1 MTLSSL
7 PEGADPHVAV
17 FCHLENLT
25 NSLGQCKRMRVKCD
39 ETKPTCTKC
48 LKANR
53 SCQYWQSSTKLH
65 LTASQQKILLPKD
78 DALSHTE
85 SNLLLIQP
93 RATSLTAHEA
103 PYFDLFRHQMAHDF
117 AYTPCTLFWNRVI
130 PREAMSDE
138 CVRSSVLSIGALM
151 QSLYRLGPKPYT
163 SLIPSS
169 GRSRASHDETYRI
182 ALRYH
187 SKAISALQA
196 RMRNNFATVS
206 RRNILINMF
215 LLFLFELMHGNTAAA
230 DRMLTSSNE
239 LLKQKGDHLLSEVS
253 AGFQQ
258 QPQPMYTAPSNDE
271 GLDQAERILPR
282 LQVFLSLNS
291 RFYPLQKDCWSRFSA
306 KATRSQVPSLMADF
320 VQFGA
325 AWNSFIT
332 RAVIFVVKTMQEAP
346 SLEPAQLTT
355 LANYRNTFLR
365 ELKQWERAIV
375 QRSDREANFVVKR
388 TLKIFHVG
396 QKVVH
401 ILLSCCFDSTET
413 EYDNHDS
420 TFSDIMVMMHSMAD
434 ESQPATRIETVLD
447 IYVLPVLNFVSQK
460 CRNSSTRLDALDL
473 FEKMVSQM
481 GGWETRASLL
491 ARRRLMDLEELGRTE
506 SGDIPAEGRY
516 IWTDACWDEARTCL
530 NVSFQNAGLRKLGQ
544 TDPRGLIKIKISL
557 KEFEG

>member
-1 MTLSSL
+1 M
-7 PEGADPHVAV
+7 AV
-17 FCHLENLT
+17 LRLR
-25 NSLGQCKRMRVKCD
+25 QCKRMRVKCD

-53 SCQYWQSSTKLH
+53 SCQYRQINTKPC
-65 LTASQQKILLPKD
+65 LTVPQQKILLPKG
-78 DALSHTE
+78 DAFNHTE
-85 SNLLLIQP
+85 SNVLLVQP
-93 RATSLTAHEA
+93 RLTDLAAHEV

-130 PREAMSDE
+130 PREAMSDG

-163 SLIPSS
+163 SLITSS
-169 GRSRASHDETYRI
+169 GRSRSSHDKTYRI
-182 ALRYH
+182 ALNYH
-187 SKAISALQA
+187 SKAISGLQA
-196 RMRNNFATVS
+196 RMRNHFATVS

-258 QPQPMYTAPSNDE
+258 QPQPIYTAPSNDE

-291 RFYPLQKDCWSRFSA
+291 RFFPLQKDCWSRFSA
-306 KATRSQVPSLMADF
+306 KATLSHVPSLMADF

-346 SLEPAQLTT
+346 SLEPAQITT
-355 LANYRNTFLR
+355 LANYRNTFSR
-365 ELKQWERAIV
+365 ELRQWEHAIV
-375 QRSDREANFVVKR
+375 QRSHREANSVVKR
-388 TLKIFHVG
+388 TLKIFHIG

-413 EYDNHDS
+413 EYDNHEN
-420 TFSDIMVMMHSMAD
+420 TFSDIMAMIHSMAD
-434 ESQPATRIETVLD
+434 EAQPATRIETVLD

-460 CRNSSTRLDALDL
+460 CRNYSTRLDALDL
-473 FEKMVSQM
+473 FERMVSQM

-491 ARRRLMDLEELGRTE
+491 VRRRLMDLEELGRTE
-506 SGDIPAEGRY
+506 NGDIAAGQRY
-516 IWTDACWDEARTCL
+516 IWTDACWDEGRTCL
-530 NVSFQNAGLRKLGQ
+530 NVSFQNASRRKFGQ
-544 TDPRGLIKIKISL
+544 NDPSGLIKIKISL
-557 KEFEG
+557 MELEG

>member
-1 MTLSSL
+1 
-7 PEGADPHVAV
+7 
-17 FCHLENLT
+17 
-25 NSLGQCKRMRVKCD
+25 
-39 ETKPTCTKC
+39 
-48 LKANR
+48 
-53 SCQYWQSSTKLH
+53 
-65 LTASQQKILLPKD
+65 
-78 DALSHTE
+78 
-85 SNLLLIQP
+85 
-93 RATSLTAHEA
+93 
-103 PYFDLFRHQMAHDF
+103 
-117 AYTPCTLFWNRVI
+117 
-130 PREAMSDE
+130 
-138 CVRSSVLSIGALM
+138 
-151 QSLYRLGPKPYT
+151 
-163 SLIPSS
+163 
-169 GRSRASHDETYRI
+169 
-182 ALRYH
+182 
-187 SKAISALQA
+187 
-196 RMRNNFATVS
+196 
-206 RRNILINMF
+206 MF
-215 LLFLFELMHGNTAAA
+215 LLILFELMHGNTAAA

-239 LLKQKGDHLLSEVS
+239 LLKQKGDQLLSEVS

-271 GLDQAERILPR
+271 GMDQAERILPR

-291 RFYPLQKDCWSRFSA
+291 RFYPLQNDCWSRFSA
-306 KATRSQVPSLMADF
+306 KATPSQVPSLMADF
-320 VQFGA
+320 IQFGA

-332 RAVIFVVKTMQEAP
+332 RAVIFVVKTMQDAP
-346 SLEPAQLTT
+346 SLEPAQITT

-375 QRSDREANFVVKR
+375 QRSDREANLVVKR

-434 ESQPATRIETVLD
+434 ESQPATIIETVLD

-506 SGDIPAEGRY
+506 SGDIPAERRY
-516 IWTDACWDEARTCL
+516 VWTDACWDEARTCL
-530 NVSFQNAGLRKLGQ
+530 DVSFQNAGFRKLDQ
-544 TDPRGLIKIKISL
+544 TDPSGLIKIKISL